1 MNCLSQTYEF
11 ISSAWSA
18 VTGFRAYLTWFLWNF
33 NIFTDLLLYFQAV
46 FDCLKYTCRSFVIV
60 FGFVKAYTVLIA
72 DFCRQNCILAD
83 EMGLGKTIQSITFL
97 QEVVNCDV
105 QGPFLIVVPLST
117 LSNWQREFD
126 AWTDL
131 NAIVYHGTQI
141 SRNMVREYEM
151 YYKDKLVCIYGQC
164 QC

>member
-1 MNCLSQTYEF
+1 MSLAF
-11 ISSAWSA
+11 GHILH
-18 VTGFRAYLTWFLWNF
+18 GFCEILTSLL
-33 NIFTDLLLYFQAV
+33 ILLYFQAV
-46 FDCLKYTCRSFVIV
+46 FDCLKYTCQSFVIV
-60 FGFVKAYTVLIA
+60 FGFVKAYTVLNA

-105 QGPFLIVVPLST
+105 QGPFLVVVPLST

-151 YYKDKLVCIYGQC
+151 YHKDKLVCICGHC
-164 QC
+164 QF